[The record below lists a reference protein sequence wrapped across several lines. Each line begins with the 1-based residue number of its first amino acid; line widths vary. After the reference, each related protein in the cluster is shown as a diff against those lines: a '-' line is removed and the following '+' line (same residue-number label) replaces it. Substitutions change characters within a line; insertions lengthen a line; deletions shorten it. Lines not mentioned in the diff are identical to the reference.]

1 MPKKKPKGGK
11 PQVHDDLKGL
21 EININSLGE
30 ITSNITPEKMNK
42 FLDKNVE
49 DKKLKQFE
57 EPLEE
62 AIEEEEDTLENM
74 EEEADLENLKGEEE

>member
-30 ITSNITPEKMNK
+30 ITSNITPEKMNE

-57 EPLEE
+57 EP
-62 AIEEEEDTLENM
+62 IEEEEDTLENM
-74 EEEADLENLKGEEE
+74 EEESGLENLKGEEE

>member
-30 ITSNITPEKMNK
+30 ITSNITPEKMNE

-57 EPLEE
+57 EP
-62 AIEEEEDTLENM
+62 IEEEEDTLENM